1 MNVSLVICSL
11 NLNLTKKIM
20 APFSNLLIP
29 RPHTQRTHLGGR
41 LSVEAVVTRDVLVES
56 LGGFQIVDIT
66 VCVTT
71 LVSELLLGA
80 GRGHPI
86 VDGGVV
92 ADRALLPLLLLD
104 LHDLDRLDL
113 LDLLVSLV
121 LAADPVLNTDGIHL
135 GLDIVML

>member
-1 MNVSLVICSL
+1 
-11 NLNLTKKIM
+11 M
-20 APFSNLLIP
+20 APLSNLLNP
-29 RPHTQRTHLGGR
+29 RPHALRTHLGGR
-41 LSVEAVVTRDVLVES
+41 LSVEAVVTRGVLVER

-71 LVSELLLGA
+71 LVSELLLVA

-104 LHDLDRLDL
+104 LRDLDRLDL

-121 LAADPVLNTDGIHL
+121 
-135 GLDIVML
+135 

>member
-1 MNVSLVICSL
+1 MH
-11 NLNLTKKIM
+11 
-20 APFSNLLIP
+20 
-29 RPHTQRTHLGGR
+29 RGHTL
-41 LSVEAVVTRDVLVES
+41 EAVVTHDVLVES
-56 LGGFQIVDIT
+56 SGGFQIVHVT
-66 VCVTT
+66 VGVTT
-71 LVSELLLGA
+71 FVRELLLGA
-80 GRGHPI
+80 CRGHPV

-135 GLDIVML
+135 GFDIVML